1 MKVTAI
7 IEKGPDGT
15 YDVRMSQGNLD
26 FLLLGG
32 GNTVALAL
40 EDFLASNEEIR
51 DLYKEE
57 NKTYPDLEFTYKF
70 DLPSFLEYYSNK
82 IGYLSLEKITGVNQ
96 RQLSQYVQGYRYP
109 SKSTTLK
116 IEKGLKDFANELSQ
130 VQFI

>member
-40 EDFLASNEEIR
+40 EDF
-51 DLYKEE
+51 
-57 NKTYPDLEFTYKF
+57 
-70 DLPSFLEYYSNK
+70 
-82 IGYLSLEKITGVNQ
+82 
-96 RQLSQYVQGYRYP
+96 
-109 SKSTTLK
+109 
-116 IEKGLKDFANELSQ
+116 
-130 VQFI
+130 